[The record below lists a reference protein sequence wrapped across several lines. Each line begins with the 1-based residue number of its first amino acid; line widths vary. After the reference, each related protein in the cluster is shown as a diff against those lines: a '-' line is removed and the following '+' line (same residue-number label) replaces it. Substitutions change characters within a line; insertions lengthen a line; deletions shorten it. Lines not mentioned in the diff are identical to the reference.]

1 MTPPRHRGFSIHI
14 DPALYER
21 LSERAKRNRR
31 AVKDEL
37 EIRLEE
43 SLGVSDELDE
53 EERSADG
60 EE

>member
-1 MTPPRHRGFSIHI
+1 MRERRGNSIHI
-14 DPALYER
+14 DPTLYER
-21 LSERAKRNRR
+21 LSERARRNRR